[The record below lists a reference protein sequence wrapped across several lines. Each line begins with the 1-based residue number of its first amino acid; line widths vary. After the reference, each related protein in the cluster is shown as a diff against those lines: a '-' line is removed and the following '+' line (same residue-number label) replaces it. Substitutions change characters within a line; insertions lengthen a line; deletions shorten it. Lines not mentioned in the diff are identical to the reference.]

1 MVAGAGVAPA
11 KKGLSDPSGS
21 CPSLLFGASVRLRSG
36 LCDLQ
41 DRTSTLRALAKM
53 VRVEGVAPSRLSA
66 LVPKTSVSAYFTT
79 RGWHVGP
86 GAAPGP
92 VGFGV
97 RPAQAG
103 ARHVKKEMRSPGV
116 APGSSRWQ
124 RNSLL
129 FNLRPQKPKRTNTYR
144 V

>member
-1 MVAGAGVAPA
+1 MA
-11 KKGLSDPSGS
+11 
-21 CPSLLFGASVRLRSG
+21 CR
-36 LCDLQ
+36 
-41 DRTSTLRALAKM
+41 
-53 VRVEGVAPSRLSA
+53 
-66 LVPKTSVSAYFTT
+66 
-79 RGWHVGP
+79 P

-116 APGSSRWQ
+116 APGSSRWE

-129 FNLRPQKPKRTNTYR
+129 FNLRPQKPKEQTPTESKLCTAGHFPLAVFQALQEARTPLKTKNPTR
-144 V
+144 RFAE

>member
-1 MVAGAGVAPA
+1 MA
-11 KKGLSDPSGS
+11 
-21 CPSLLFGASVRLRSG
+21 CR
-36 LCDLQ
+36 
-41 DRTSTLRALAKM
+41 
-53 VRVEGVAPSRLSA
+53 
-66 LVPKTSVSAYFTT
+66 
-79 RGWHVGP
+79 P

-103 ARHVKKEMRSPGV
+103 ARHVKKEMRSPGF

-129 FNLRPQKPKRTNTYR
+129 FNRLTYDRKSQKEQTPTEYKLCTAGHFPLAVFQALQEARTPLKTKNPTR
-144 V
+144 RFAE

>member
-1 MVAGAGVAPA
+1 
-11 KKGLSDPSGS
+11 
-21 CPSLLFGASVRLRSG
+21 
-36 LCDLQ
+36 
-41 DRTSTLRALAKM
+41 M

-79 RGWHVGP
+79 RGWHVVQVLP
-86 GAAPGP
+86 AARSDLEFVLRKLAPDML
-92 VGFGV
+92 
-97 RPAQAG
+97 
-103 ARHVKKEMRSPGV
+103 KKKCESPGV

>member
-1 MVAGAGVAPA
+1 
-11 KKGLSDPSGS
+11 
-21 CPSLLFGASVRLRSG
+21 
-36 LCDLQ
+36 
-41 DRTSTLRALAKM
+41 M

-79 RGWHVGP
+79 RGWHVVQVLP
-86 GAAPGP
+86 PGP

-129 FNLRPQKPKRTNTYR
+129 LTYDRKSQKEQTPTESKLCTAGHFPLAVFQALQEARTPLKNKKPHSAIC
-144 V
+144 